1 MRIPD
6 ALDLVQG
13 LHQTRDI
20 KMKAIWLDMAR
31 VNTKIEIML
40 ENNTKTAL
48 ISRITMNIIT
58 ETSLTT
64 TEASSILK
72 VTNSDAF
79 RTRVNLKTCRK
90 MMVMK

>member
-31 VNTKIEIML
+31 VNTKIETML
-40 ENNTKTAL
+40 ENTKTAL

-72 VTNSDAF
+72 VTNSNAF

>member
-31 VNTKIEIML
+31 VNTKIETML
-40 ENNTKTAL
+40 ENTKTAL